1 MFIFNLATDSL
12 PWTLVK
18 RTKSPSKEKAE
29 RAAEC
34 QYSVCKLYFRQTA
47 STMFKHIIVGLV
59 SGRLN
64 ELNEWRVATMDRNLK
79 CGRWATHEL
88 L

>member
-1 MFIFNLATDSL
+1 MFIFNLATESL
-12 PWTLVK
+12 PWTRVK

-47 STMFKHIIVGLV
+47 STMFTHIIVGLFRDV
-59 SGRLN
+59 LMNSMSG
-64 ELNEWRVATMDRNLK
+64 ESPQWIAI
-79 CGRWATHEL
+79 
-88 L
+88 